1 MLNDQVALRKSA
13 EFPWGTMAWI
23 ILGVCLEG
31 GGGSFVFHDSLL
43 KSFVG
48 HLWRINWSIR
58 LVKERLQQRSRHC
71 GGFKCWRL
79 GGFDLSLYLG
89 SDLQYYCE
97 PTTSIKLN
105 LIMQMYICFSKCM
118 YVCKSMVKSGE
129 EHWSFTKG
137 KTTQFLICMYTH
149 TYINTLNVLPFVNK

>member
-58 LVKERLQQRSRHC
+58 LVKERLQQRNRHC
-71 GGFKCWRL
+71 GGFKCWRP
-79 GGFDLSLYLG
+79 GRFDLSLYLG
-89 SDLQYYCE
+89 SDLQYYWG
-97 PTTSIKLN
+97 PTTSKRAKLN
-105 LIMQMYICFSKCM
+105 HANVYIFFVSACMFVKVWTIFSWTRTLLIYKMPNISILDL
-118 YVCKSMVKSGE
+118 YV
-129 EHWSFTKG
+129 H
-137 KTTQFLICMYTH
+137 TH
-149 TYINTLNVLPFVNK
+149 T